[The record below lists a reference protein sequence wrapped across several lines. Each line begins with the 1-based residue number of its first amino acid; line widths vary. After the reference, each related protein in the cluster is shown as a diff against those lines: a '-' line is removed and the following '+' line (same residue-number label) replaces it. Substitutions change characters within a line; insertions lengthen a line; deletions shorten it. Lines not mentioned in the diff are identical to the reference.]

1 MRVCYV
7 DEAGC
12 PGTLPTSTSDI
23 QPVLA
28 VAGLSVPQ
36 QGVGSLTT
44 DFLHLKKRFFPALHT
59 GDFLDL
65 VLPEVKGSDIRRD
78 AARQGRRQW
87 RPALQFLGEVF
98 RLFDN
103 HDAAVF
109 GRVWIKEPGAAINPT
124 AIYTYSIQAI
134 CKTFQAQ
141 LHGLGEQGFVIAD
154 GRRKGQNTN
163 VSHSIFT
170 QKFRSGGDPFD
181 RILEMPTF
189 GHSDNHVGLQIAD
202 LLASAAIFP
211 LAVETYSKGHVNNVH
226 TNRDYSRLKLRFG
239 VPLRNL
245 QFRYQRQDGRWT
257 GGLTVSD
264 PIGHRSGGQ
273 LFQ

>member
-103 HDAAVF
+103 HDAVSSVSQCF
-109 GRVWIKEPGAAINPT
+109 EGIDEDLIVPGMKTN
-124 AIYTYSIQAI
+124 SGLIQNI
-134 CKTFQAQ
+134 T
-141 LHGLGEQGFVIAD
+141 G
-154 GRRKGQNTN
+154 
-163 VSHSIFT
+163 S
-170 QKFRSGGDPFD
+170 P
-181 RILEMPTF
+181 
-189 GHSDNHVGLQIAD
+189 QIGA
-202 LLASAAIFP
+202 
-211 LAVETYSKGHVNNVH
+211 
-226 TNRDYSRLKLRFG
+226 
-239 VPLRNL
+239 
-245 QFRYQRQDGRWT
+245 
-257 GGLTVSD
+257 
-264 PIGHRSGGQ
+264 
-273 LFQ
+273 